1 MSAKLPTKEEELCHL
16 ENGLK
21 NKKWLY
27 IGCIQEMFYEDGIG
41 DFNGIGEFIFI
52 TIFYDIIFG
61 ILYYFGA
68 ISFSILFIFIVIKII
83 IYSILI
89 YASYYK
95 YIKEIENTKMKIIKL
110 KEEIEYQHTHPNSEF
125 SLIGY
130 WYAKGYSDEEI
141 EKKIEDLIN
150 R

>member
-27 IGCIQEMFYEDGIG
+27 IGCIQEMFYEDGIR
-41 DFNGIGEFIFI
+41 EFIVI
-52 TIFYDIIFG
+52 AIFWSIIFG
-61 ILYYFGA
+61 ILYYYGA

-89 YASYYK
+89 YASNYK

-141 EKKIEDLIN
+141 EKKIEDLI
-150 R
+150 RR

>member
-1 MSAKLPTKEEELCHL
+1 
-16 ENGLK
+16 
-21 NKKWLY
+21 
-27 IGCIQEMFYEDGIG
+27 MFYEDGIG
-41 DFNGIGEFIFI
+41 GFIFI
-52 TIFYDIIFG
+52 AIFWSIIFG
-61 ILYYFGA
+61 ILYYYGA

-141 EKKIEDLIN
+141 EKKIEDLIS

>member
-16 ENGLK
+16 ENRLK

-41 DFNGIGEFIFI
+41 EFIVI
-52 TIFYDIIFG
+52 AIFWSIIFG
-61 ILYYFGA
+61 ILYYYGA
-68 ISFSILFIFIVIKII
+68 ISFSILFIFIVIIII
-83 IYSILI
+83 IYSILS

-130 WYAKGYSDEEI
+130 WYAKRYSDEEI
-141 EKKIEDLIN
+141 EKKIEDLIS

>member
-16 ENGLK
+16 ENRLK

-83 IYSILI
+83 IYLNTHIPQVTVKLRNDSFNFLGI
-89 YASYYK
+89 YV
-95 YIKEIENTKMKIIKL
+95 
-110 KEEIEYQHTHPNSEF
+110 
-125 SLIGY
+125 
-130 WYAKGYSDEEI
+130 
-141 EKKIEDLIN
+141 
-150 R
+150 

>member
-16 ENGLK
+16 ENRLK

-41 DFNGIGEFIFI
+41 EFIFI
-52 TIFYDIIFG
+52 AIFWSIIFG
-61 ILYYFGA
+61 ILYYYGA

-83 IYSILI
+83 IYSFLI

-141 EKKIEDLIN
+141 EKKIEDLIS

>member
-41 DFNGIGEFIFI
+41 EFIVI
-52 TIFYDIIFG
+52 AIFWSIIFG
-61 ILYYFGA
+61 ILYYYGA

-83 IYSILI
+83 IYSFLI

-130 WYAKGYSDEEI
+130 WYAKGYSDKKKK
-141 EKKIEDLIN
+141 KKIEDLIS

>member
-27 IGCIQEMFYEDGIG
+27 IGCIQEMFYEDGIR
-41 DFNGIGEFIFI
+41 EFIVI
-52 TIFYDIIFG
+52 AIFWSIIFG
-61 ILYYFGA
+61 ILYYYGA

-89 YASYYK
+89 YASNYK

-141 EKKIEDLIN
+141 EKKIEDLIS

>member
-1 MSAKLPTKEEELCHL
+1 MSAKLPTKEELCHL

-41 DFNGIGEFIFI
+41 EFII
-52 TIFYDIIFG
+52 IAIFWSIICG
-61 ILYYFGA
+61 ILYYYGA

-141 EKKIEDLIN
+141 EKKIEDLIS

>member
-41 DFNGIGEFIFI
+41 EFIVI
-52 TIFYDIIFG
+52 AIFWSIIFG
-61 ILYYFGA
+61 ILYYYGA
-68 ISFSILFIFIVIKII
+68 ISFSILFIFLVLSII

-141 EKKIEDLIN
+141 EKKIEDLIS

>member
-27 IGCIQEMFYEDGIG
+27 IGCIQEIFYEDGIG
-41 DFNGIGEFIFI
+41 EFIVI
-52 TIFYDIIFG
+52 AIFWSIIFG
-61 ILYYFGA
+61 ILYYYGA

-95 YIKEIENTKMKIIKL
+95 YIKEIENTKKKIIKL

-141 EKKIEDLIN
+141 EKKIEDLIS

>member
-41 DFNGIGEFIFI
+41 EFII
-52 TIFYDIIFG
+52 IAIFLSIICG
-61 ILYYFGA
+61 ILYYYGA
-68 ISFSILFIFIVIKII
+68 ISFSILFICIVIKII

-141 EKKIEDLIN
+141 EKKIEDLIS

>member
-1 MSAKLPTKEEELCHL
+1 MPRKLKL
-16 ENGLK
+16 
-21 NKKWLY
+21 
-27 IGCIQEMFYEDGIG
+27 
-41 DFNGIGEFIFI
+41 
-52 TIFYDIIFG
+52 
-61 ILYYFGA
+61 
-68 ISFSILFIFIVIKII
+68 SFLNLTVTCGMWVFKI
-83 IYSILI
+83 IYSFLI

-141 EKKIEDLIN
+141 EKKIEDLIS

>member
-16 ENGLK
+16 ENRLK

-41 DFNGIGEFIFI
+41 GFIFI
-52 TIFYDIIFG
+52 AIFWSIIFG
-61 ILYYFGA
+61 ILYYYGA
-68 ISFSILFIFIVIKII
+68 ISFFFFFIFIVINII
-83 IYSILI
+83 IYSFLI

>member
-1 MSAKLPTKEEELCHL
+1 
-16 ENGLK
+16 
-21 NKKWLY
+21 
-27 IGCIQEMFYEDGIG
+27 MFYEDGIG
-41 DFNGIGEFIFI
+41 GFIFI
-52 TIFYDIIFG
+52 AIFWSIIFG
-61 ILYYFGA
+61 ILYYYGA

-125 SLIGY
+125 SLM
-130 WYAKGYSDEEI
+130 
-141 EKKIEDLIN
+141 KIKESVQ
-150 R
+150 

>member
-16 ENGLK
+16 ENRLK

-27 IGCIQEMFYEDGIG
+27 IGCIQEMFYEDGIR
-41 DFNGIGEFIFI
+41 EFIVI
-52 TIFYDIIFG
+52 AIFWSIIFG
-61 ILYYFGA
+61 ILYYYGA
-68 ISFSILFIFIVIKII
+68 ISFTILFIFIVIKII

-89 YASYYK
+89 YASNYK

-141 EKKIEDLIN
+141 EKKIEDLI
-150 R
+150 RR